1 MYIRVYMYTKYKYIN
16 DIHVNIFIYEYMCL
30 YAYICMY
37 ISTPLYKFIHVE
49 PDLIINKLRSIRLAN
64 QIILTDQIDFH
75 NVVTDL

>member
-1 MYIRVYMYTKYKYIN
+1 
-16 DIHVNIFIYEYMCL
+16 MCL

-37 ISTPLYKFIHVE
+37 ICTPLYKFIHVE

>member
-1 MYIRVYMYTKYKYIN
+1 MYTKYKIHNIN
-16 DIHVNIFIYEYMCL
+16 DIHANILYMNICL

-37 ISTPLYKFIHVE
+37 ICTPLYKFIHVE